1 MVINMRRILKEQIGK
16 EELHGCVEVGVRD
29 GGQDNEQ
36 VLKHSNLE
44 HGEKMYKSKV
54 LQFWFL

>member
-1 MVINMRRILKEQIGK
+1 MVVNMKRILKEQIGK

-29 GGQDNEQ
+29 GGQDNEE

-54 LQFWFL
+54 LQF